1 MLETRGLV
9 LKLKLSQVTCVAEE
23 ENLEQMADKV
33 VTVELEMSLCIFVVC
48 CSHLTNI
55 QNFLPL
61 W

>member
-1 MLETRGLV
+1 M
-9 LKLKLSQVTCVAEE
+9 SQVTRVAEE
-23 ENLEQMADKV
+23 ENLEPMADQV
-33 VTVELEMSLCIFVVC
+33 ITVELEMSLYIFVEC